1 MHIYIYI
8 HIYIILRNSSL
19 EEEKKLQI
27 YSLFYKINVL
37 FKVRKDIIA
46 NEGRVLS
53 SPNSG
58 PAACCLK
65 INT

>member
-19 EEEKKLQI
+19 EEEKKLQL
-27 YSLFYKINVL
+27 YSLFYKINVF
-37 FKVRKDIIA
+37 FKFRKDIIA
-46 NEGRVLS
+46 NEGRGLS
-53 SPNSG
+53 SPNSC